1 MRDSACRRHTLWC
14 GVSVRSSCVRAV
26 HIAYS
31 DRYAY
36 AVVTEVRDVKI
47 VVVKA
52 PKSLAGILKKMFGIK

>member
-1 MRDSACRRHTLWC
+1 M
-14 GVSVRSSCVRAV
+14 

-31 DRYAY
+31 DRRAY
-36 AVVTEVRDVKI
+36 AVVTEVGDVKI